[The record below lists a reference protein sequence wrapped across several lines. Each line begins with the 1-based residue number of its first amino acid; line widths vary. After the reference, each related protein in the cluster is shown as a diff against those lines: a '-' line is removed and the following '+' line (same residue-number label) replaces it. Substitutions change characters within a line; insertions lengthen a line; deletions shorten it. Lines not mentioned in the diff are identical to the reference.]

1 MVSGCFACFCDQ
13 EWYYHNGQL
22 KTKKIYKD
30 GKLDG
35 ESLSYHE
42 NGQLKTRAN
51 FRDGKRKGILEEF
64 YEDGSVK
71 NDN

>member
-1 MVSGCFACFCDQ
+1 M
-13 EWYYHNGQL
+13 
-22 KTKKIYKD
+22 YKD

-42 NGQLKTRAN
+42 YGQLKTRAN

-64 YEDGSVK
+64 NEDGSVK